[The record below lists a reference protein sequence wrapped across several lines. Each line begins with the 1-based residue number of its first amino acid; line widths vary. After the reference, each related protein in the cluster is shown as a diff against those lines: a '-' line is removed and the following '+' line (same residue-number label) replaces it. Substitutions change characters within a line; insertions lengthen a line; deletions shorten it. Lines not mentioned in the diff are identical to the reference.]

1 MGVLDRQ
8 TIAVLNV
15 VYGPKRITSRVRRQP
30 GLGRR
35 AIFQGNNMFHRREI
49 PYVALSDHA
58 VHRGNFDGSSI
69 CGVDVQGNLQ
79 ATRMQKGV
87 LLKNPES
94 ERPVCTFG
102 SLDSHA

>member
-1 MGVLDRQ
+1 MQCIEEFLMEVPS
-8 TIAVLNV
+8 VE
-15 VYGPKRITSRVRRQP
+15 Y
-30 GLGRR
+30 
-35 AIFQGNNMFHRREI
+35 
-49 PYVALSDHA
+49 
-58 VHRGNFDGSSI
+58 
-69 CGVDVQGNLQ
+69 VQGNLQ